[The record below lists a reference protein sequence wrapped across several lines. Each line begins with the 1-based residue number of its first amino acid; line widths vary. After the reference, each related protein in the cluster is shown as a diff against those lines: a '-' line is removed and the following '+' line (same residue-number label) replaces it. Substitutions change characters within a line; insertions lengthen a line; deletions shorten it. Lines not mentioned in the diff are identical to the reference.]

1 MDLLIRPVRHMI
13 SHQRILMMLAFAV
26 LMAAVI
32 VIIIITTT
40 TTTATVV
47 AATAASAVLL
57 SLSLPHGTLFSR
69 VTYPRIRACN
79 RDIRQ
84 TRSPETTSAMLA

>member
-32 VIIIITTT
+32 VIIITT